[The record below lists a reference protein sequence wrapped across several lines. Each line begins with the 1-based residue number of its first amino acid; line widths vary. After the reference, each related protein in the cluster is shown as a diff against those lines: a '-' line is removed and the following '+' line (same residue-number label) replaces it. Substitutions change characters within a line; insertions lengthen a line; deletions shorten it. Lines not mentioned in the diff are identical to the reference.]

1 MLLAPTEQRQVVQV
15 EEPKMNGLNGLK
27 ILGIILIIAGVVGL
41 AIGSFTFTKETHEAD
56 LGPIE
61 LSVKDKETVNIP
73 VWAGV
78 IAIVAGG
85 LLLVIPA
92 KKLAASN

>member
-1 MLLAPTEQRQVVQV
+1 M
-15 EEPKMNGLNGLK
+15 KGLNGLK
-27 ILGIILIIAGVVGL
+27 IFGIIVIIAGIVGL
-41 AIGSFTFTKETHEAD
+41 AVGSFTFTKETHDAQ

-61 LSVKDKETVNIP
+61 ISVKDKERVNIP

-85 LLLVIPA
+85 LLLVVPT
-92 KKLAASN
+92 KKLGASI

>member
-1 MLLAPTEQRQVVQV
+1 MLPALSEQRQVVEE
-15 EEPKMNGLNGLK
+15 EEPRMNLNGLK

-41 AIGSFTFTKETHEAD
+41 AIGSFTFTKETHDAD